1 MYQEKE
7 RKNEKGITLIALII
21 TIIVLLILAGVSI
34 SLVVGENGILSRA
47 TDASKKT
54 NEAKAEEERQMSIA
68 EAAMNFENTEY
79 EDKNGEKVTIPA
91 GFAVSQV
98 EGENT
103 VEDGLVIID
112 TRGNEFVWIPVN
124 DINEMAQCK
133 ASNGCNLELINNNLQ
148 CTTVGHETTKDFIV
162 GKLYANEIFE
172 NFGIENKVY
181 SETSG
186 LREPSLVPG
195 GDSGPNQDYDLNTTL
210 KYYEKA
216 GYSSPQSMLNGFKEE
231 YKKITKSICKF
242 KGFYVGR
249 YEMSFSDADVNSS
262 GINGIVQSH
271 KGVIPISSDNTVN
284 NMWYGM
290 YKIAK
295 GYNSEQDSVKSSMI
309 YGSQYDRMLN
319 WILEGKDKNKV
330 KEVFESN
337 KNVKVT
343 GKNSND
349 VINNIYDLGGN
360 LIEWTLEASGD
371 SDGKVGRV
379 VRGGSFNNDH
389 SPSFRSYCIPTDC
402 EDWIGSRI
410 TLYIKV

>member
-1 MYQEKE
+1 M
-7 RKNEKGITLIALII
+7 
-21 TIIVLLILAGVSI
+21 
-34 SLVVGENGILSRA
+34 VVGENGILNRA
-47 TDASKKT
+47 TDASRKT
-54 NEAKAEEERQMSIA
+54 NEAKDEEQRQFTMA
-68 EAAMNFENTEY
+68 EAAMNFENTTYVDPNTKE
-79 EDKNGEKVTIPA
+79 EITIPA

-103 VEDGLVIID
+103 VDDGLVIID
-112 TRGNEFVWIPVN
+112 ANGNEFVWIPVN

-162 GKLYANEIFE
+162 GKLYATEIYE
-172 NFGIENKVY
+172 NFGMENNVY

-195 GDSGPNQDYDLNTTL
+195 GVIGDGQDYDMSTTL
-210 KYYEKA
+210 EYYEKA
-216 GYSSPQSMLNGFKEE
+216 GYNSPTSMLNGFKEE
-231 YKKITKSICKF
+231 YKEMAKSICKF

-262 GINGIVQSH
+262 GSNGIVQSH

-295 GYNSEQDSVKSSMI
+295 GYNSEQDSVMSSMI
-309 YGSQYDRMLN
+309 WGSQYDIMLN
-319 WILEGKDKNKV
+319 WILKGKDKNKV
-330 KEVFESN
+330 KKEFESN
-337 KNVKVT
+337 ENVEVT
-343 GKNSND
+343 GKNSSD
-349 VINNIYDLGGN
+349 VMNNIFDLGGN

-371 SDGKVGRV
+371 NLDGSTLVGRV
-379 VRGGSFNNDH
+379 VRGGSFFNNH

-402 EDWIGSRI
+402 KNWVGSRI